1 MLATPSMQPPERRLS
16 DIDRFC
22 IQTQEAGEKAAA
34 RRVRFVASTLGVVC
48 LGLLAALG
56 AAVWQT
62 NAVAQERDALAQEL
76 RLEREARM
84 QATLAAT
91 DAEMSAANRALDT
104 RVRSDMVDER
114 MLEQQRRS
122 AELAQLAQDVE
133 RQKLVKANCVTPRS
147 LAAGL

>member
-22 IQTQEAGEKAAA
+22 IQTREAGQKEAE
-34 RRVRFVASTLGVVC
+34 RRVRFVASTLGVAC
-48 LGLLAALG
+48 LALLAALG
-56 AAVWQT
+56 AALWQT

-91 DAEMSAANRALDT
+91 DAEMSAATRALDT
-104 RVRSDMVDER
+104 RVRSDIVDER
-114 MLEQQRRS
+114 MQEQQRR
-122 AELAQLAQDVE
+122 ADELEQRAQDVE
-133 RQKLVKANCVTPRS
+133 REKLVKANCVTPRS